1 MSDDG
6 NGNGNGQANGNGHG
20 DALGDGGGEPAP
32 TGDDA
37 RASGLRLP
45 SDRVRHEARRAIEAL
60 VLVAEEPLDTNL
72 IGQLLE
78 LSPTVVDELCHEL
91 QASYEA
97 EERGFQL
104 VRVAGGWRYQTHPD
118 QAPYVER
125 FVLEGQATKLSAA
138 ALETLAIVAYKQP
151 LSRAQVAAIRGVSVD
166 GVMRTL
172 QQRGYV
178 AEVARDPG
186 PGQAI
191 LYGTTRLFLEQL
203 GIDDLSELPALGDFV
218 PNAAIVEQL
227 EHGLRP
233 EGSAA
238 SDRYEFDEAT
248 AASVDRFL
256 SRPDGRDDGLGDD
269 LDDLDGDLDAELGVD
284 DSSPLDDAA
293 THDDDPGR

>member
-1 MSDDG
+1 VTEFPVDDDG
-6 NGNGNGQANGNGHG
+6 RRDDQPE
-20 DALGDGGGEPAP
+20 GDGEAGV
-32 TGDDA
+32 
-37 RASGLRLP
+37 SGLRLP

-60 VLVAEEPLDTNL
+60 VLVAEEPLDSNL

-78 LSPTVVDELCHEL
+78 LSPGVVDELCHEL
-91 QASYEA
+91 QAGYEA

-118 QAPYVER
+118 QAVYIER
-125 FVLEGQATKLSAA
+125 FVLDGQATKLSAA

-178 AEVARDPG
+178 AEVGRDPG

-191 LYGTTRLFLEQL
+191 LYGTTRRFLEQL
-203 GIDDLSELPALGDFV
+203 GVDDLSELPPLGDFV
-218 PNAAIVEQL
+218 PNAAVVEQL

-233 EGSAA
+233 DGSAA
-238 SDRYEFDEAT
+238 ADRYEFDDGT
-248 AASVDRFL
+248 AASVSRFL
-256 SRPDGRDDGLGDD
+256 AGGDGDEDLDEPGDDGLDPEPA
-269 LDDLDGDLDAELGVD
+269 GDLDAELGVD
-284 DSSPLDDAA
+284 DSSPLDDSSP
-293 THDDDPGR
+293 HDDDAGR